1 MVSAHVW
8 KFLEGAR
15 MILGTSGI
23 FLKKETRSVPE
34 LPEPLW
40 LLFAD
45 EIIDLKMFWNVSKI
59 VLVGTGI
66 ILGPMEIFLD
76 LSVTEK
82 WFRE

>member
-23 FLKKETRSVPE
+23 FPEKETGSVPE

-45 EIIDLKMFWNVSKI
+45 EIIDLKMFRNASRI
-59 VLVGTGI
+59 VLVGTGFI
-66 ILGPMEIFLD
+66 P
-76 LSVTEK
+76 
-82 WFRE
+82 

>member
-1 MVSAHVW
+1 VVSAHAW

-15 MILGTSGI
+15 IALGTFGI
-23 FLKKETRSVPE
+23 FPRRKTRIVPE

-45 EIIDLKMFWNVSKI
+45 EIIDLKMFRNASRI

-66 ILGPMEIFLD
+66 ILRPTEIFSD
-76 LSVTEK
+76 LTVVEK
-82 WFRE
+82 WFHE

>member
-15 MILGTSGI
+15 MILGTSEI
-23 FLKKETRSVPE
+23 FLERKTGSVPE

-45 EIIDLKMFWNVSKI
+45 EIVDLKMFWNASRI

-66 ILGPMEIFLD
+66 ILRPTKIF
-76 LSVTEK
+76 
-82 WFRE
+82 

>member
-1 MVSAHVW
+1 MVLAHIW
-8 KFLEGAR
+8 KFLEVAR

-23 FLKKETRSVPE
+23 FPEKETGSVPE

-45 EIIDLKMFWNVSKI
+45 EIIDLKMFRNASRI

-66 ILGPMEIFLD
+66 ILRPMEIFSD
-76 LSVTEK
+76 LTVVEK

>member
-15 MILGTSGI
+15 MILGTSEI
-23 FLKKETRSVPE
+23 FPEEKNESVPE

-40 LLFAD
+40 LLFVD
-45 EIIDLKMFWNVSKI
+45 EIIDLKMFQNTSII

-66 ILGPMEIFLD
+66 ILRPMEIFSD
-76 LSVTEK
+76 LTVEEK
-82 WFRE
+82 WFHE

>member
-1 MVSAHVW
+1 
-8 KFLEGAR
+8 

-23 FLKKETRSVPE
+23 FLEEKTGSVPE

-45 EIIDLKMFWNVSKI
+45 EIIDLKIFRNASRI

-66 ILGPMEIFLD
+66 ILRPTEIFSD
-76 LSVTEK
+76 LTVAEK